1 MNNLKHNTYGVLIIT
16 FAVVCII
23 GLLALGLVALNGYSD
38 WRHDQ
43 EIWALEHPTPT
54 PAPVAELPSTGSP
67 TLDVIQAGTDLF
79 TGPLFTLFTVFT
91 GISLGITVMGFMAR
105 MMKR

>member
-1 MNNLKHNTYGVLIIT
+1 MNDVKHNTYGVFIIA

-23 GLLALGLVALNGYSD
+23 GLLALGLVTLNGYSD
-38 WRHDQ
+38 WRHEQ

-54 PAPVAELPSTGSP
+54 PAPVAERPSTGSFA
-67 TLDVIQAGTDLF
+67 LDVIQAGADLIN
-79 TGPLFTLFTVFT
+79 GPLLTLFTVFT

-105 MMKR
+105 MVKR